1 MGIRAA
7 FGANTCGRGASPRIL
22 PSMKFLTRMS
32 SAATALLLTATAL
45 AQTGPALR
53 QPKVDAVQ
61 SPVVGYGLFLL
72 FAGIIL
78 AISLYPSKRA
88 HTDL

>member
-1 MGIRAA
+1 
-7 FGANTCGRGASPRIL
+7 
-22 PSMKFLTRMS
+22 MKFLTRTLA
-32 SAATALLLTATAL
+32 AATPLFVAGAAL

-61 SPVVGYGLFLL
+61 SPVIGYGLFLL
-72 FAGIIL
+72 FAGIVL

>member
-1 MGIRAA
+1 MKLLHRTFAA
-7 FGANTCGRGASPRIL
+7 IAPLACT
-22 PSMKFLTRMS
+22 
-32 SAATALLLTATAL
+32 AAAL
-45 AQTGPALR
+45 AQTGSKLR
-53 QPKVDAVQ
+53 EPKVDAVP
-61 SPVVGYGLFLL
+61 SPVIGYGIFLL

>member
-1 MGIRAA
+1 MKLLQRSIVTLAPLA
-7 FGANTCGRGASPRIL
+7 LAS
-22 PSMKFLTRMS
+22 
-32 SAATALLLTATAL
+32 AAL
-45 AQTGPALR
+45 AQSGTTIR
-53 QPKVDAVQ
+53 QPKVENVP
-61 SPVVGYGLFLL
+61 SPVIGYGLFLL